1 MDKLSFEEWCQLL
14 KETLDKN
21 TLGINFTLEQ
31 IPLYDRPGMY
41 NIISIFSEYN
51 GMRLVY
57 DIAQVDLPK
66 DALIKR
72 FEWLR
77 DTLISKYMIEEVSDG
92 RINK

>member
-1 MDKLSFEEWCQLL
+1 
-14 KETLDKN
+14 
-21 TLGINFTLEQ
+21 
-31 IPLYDRPGMY
+31 
-41 NIISIFSEYN
+41 
-51 GMRLVY
+51 MRLVY

-77 DTLISKYMIEEVSDG
+77 DILISKYMIEEVSDG